1 MSMKKEKRE
10 RSDERFRLFQYEVL
24 FVFAMLI
31 IVVTAFLDYVIL
43 DRTGKA
49 MQEKVSDL
57 IAANSRQIEL
67 NINSYLE
74 RMETTPTLL
83 FSDEAFYLYDA
94 TDENIDEYDKVKN
107 EDTIKNRIVDIGL
120 MDNYTD
126 FGIVYSDDHKVGWI
140 SHGTQDLF
148 NDGGFYDTFSEYIT
162 NPKKNDGWC
171 FGVNGNYDRMYY
183 IKRLNPH
190 AILVSSIYTRE
201 LNSVFVYPEQL
212 EEMTIRLVDGENIV
226 MYSSDDAEIGKKLP
240 DDILNSIKGEFFDV
254 GNSSSIVT
262 HDYLINTNVCFNGW
276 RVVCSVPTDIILKEN
291 EELKSFTLKVSGVL
305 AFLFVLIGL
314 IIIINISKPVDGM
327 VSLLQD
333 KAEIDRLSGVM
344 NKAAFQENVE
354 NELKKEPADDLAVF
368 VMLDMDNFK
377 QINDK
382 LGHSYGDQVI
392 IRMGKLLR
400 KLYNDQT
407 IIGRL
412 GGDEFALYT
421 GCKGISME
429 VIKAAAIDGMI
440 QVVKAF
446 EEEFK
451 QEREQCEL
459 SVSAGVYIK
468 EVAETDFMDLYEKS
482 DSALY
487 KSKHKGK
494 ACYTFYG
501 EEVDIDEK

>member
-1 MSMKKEKRE
+1 
-10 RSDERFRLFQYEVL
+10 
-24 FVFAMLI
+24 
-31 IVVTAFLDYVIL
+31 
-43 DRTGKA
+43 
-49 MQEKVSDL
+49 
-57 IAANSRQIEL
+57 
-67 NINSYLE
+67 
-74 RMETTPTLL
+74 
-83 FSDEAFYLYDA
+83 
-94 TDENIDEYDKVKN
+94 
-107 EDTIKNRIVDIGL
+107 
-120 MDNYTD
+120 
-126 FGIVYSDDHKVGWI
+126 
-140 SHGTQDLF
+140 
-148 NDGGFYDTFSEYIT
+148 
-162 NPKKNDGWC
+162 
-171 FGVNGNYDRMYY
+171 
-183 IKRLNPH
+183 
-190 AILVSSIYTRE
+190 
-201 LNSVFVYPEQL
+201 
-212 EEMTIRLVDGENIV
+212 
-226 MYSSDDAEIGKKLP
+226 
-240 DDILNSIKGEFFDV
+240 
-254 GNSSSIVT
+254 
-262 HDYLINTNVCFNGW
+262 
-276 RVVCSVPTDIILKEN
+276 
-291 EELKSFTLKVSGVL
+291 
-305 AFLFVLIGL
+305 
-314 IIIINISKPVDGM
+314 
-327 VSLLQD
+327 
-333 KAEIDRLSGVM
+333 M